1 MVIEHSVYGVTCK
14 VKVILGTKL
23 FKSQGQSSRL
33 LFCIADGNRRVL
45 PLCMQEF
52 IVLFSAA
59 KRARLADSI
68 DNTEDSSASKRTT
81 QRPDATTTTT
91 SDERNTS
98 TAPDVTKDGLSSVPA
113 SRANSS
119 CLCFAVTVQPQY
131 PQGLVFDTNKNAYNS
146 PAGYTAYN
154 TDDDLLNEPLECK
167 QQQQRQKEPQEYVGE
182 YGDRST
188 PPAAA
193 GRKVVAEGN
202 SCECSDVFN
211 SHLAALCRWRN
222 MKTTFALCDSPSENE
237 ASRRLPCVELI
248 ESQLKCR
255 NYDSVD
261 CFGRLSI
268 IQEEVDGKSSRLTC
282 TNSAVPALQMEN
294 SETVIIAENEEACE
308 ASRNEDNS
316 DRCFTLKND
325 SNDNSALD
333 SNETITPT
341 SLTSSVMAEFITQHA
356 LQVSRREV
364 RNMSDDS
371 REMRSRSLQR
381 VSSGEVA
388 DTAYVSLPLSLQVHR
403 C

>member
-1 MVIEHSVYGVTCK
+1 
-14 VKVILGTKL
+14 
-23 FKSQGQSSRL
+23 
-33 LFCIADGNRRVL
+33 
-45 PLCMQEF
+45 MQEF
-52 IVLFSAA
+52 IVLFAAA
-59 KRARLADSI
+59 KRARLTDSI
-68 DNTEDSSASKRTT
+68 DNAKENSASKHST

-91 SDERNTS
+91 TVERNPT
-98 TAPDVTKDGLSSVPA
+98 TAPDVAKDGLSSGPA

-131 PQGLVFDTNKNAYNS
+131 PHGLVFDANKNVCNS
-146 PAGYTAYN
+146 PVGYPACN
-154 TDDDLLNEPLECK
+154 TDNELLNELLERK
-167 QQQQRQKEPQEYVGE
+167 QQQQRQKEPRKYVGE

-188 PPAAA
+188 PSAT
-193 GRKVVAEGN
+193 GRKVVAEGH

-222 MKTTFALCDSPSENE
+222 MKTSFALCDSSSENE
-237 ASRRLPCVELI
+237 ANRRLPCVELT
-248 ESQLKCR
+248 EGQFKCR

-268 IQEEVDGKSSRLTC
+268 IQEEVDEKSSRLTC

-294 SETVIIAENEEACE
+294 SETVIIAENEEVCE
-308 ASRNEDNS
+308 ASSNEENF
-316 DRCFTLKND
+316 DRSSTLKNE

-333 SNETITPT
+333 FNETITPT

-356 LQVSRREV
+356 LQVSRLEV
-364 RNMSDDS
+364 REMSDDS
-371 REMRSRSLQR
+371 HEMRSRSLQR

-388 DTAYVSLPLSLQVHR
+388 DSAYVSLPLSLQVHR